1 MRCDISWLGLIDYD
15 KCYNLQLK
23 LWRAR
28 LDEEIPDT
36 ILLLEH
42 LPVVTLGQSG
52 NQQNILVSREELAQK
67 GISMFFSDRG
77 GDVTYHGPGQLV
89 AYPIFDLRKRN
100 RDLHQFVYD
109 LEEVILR
116 TLRDFKINGQ
126 RDENHPG
133 IWVQQAE
140 IAALGLR
147 IRNWV
152 TMHGLA
158 LNVNI
163 DLEHF
168 SLINPCG
175 FSDRKAT
182 SMSKLL
188 SGKVPMEEV
197 RIKML
202 THFSEVFDMQIVHQP
217 NILIREHL
225 Q

>member
-1 MRCDISWLGLIDYD
+1 MQCDISWLGLIDYD
-15 KCYNLQLK
+15 KCYKLQLK

-42 LPVVTLGQSG
+42 PPVITLGQSG

-158 LNVNI
+158 LNVNT

-188 SGKVPMEEV
+188 SGKVPIEEV
-197 RIKML
+197 KIKML